1 MAKFGE
7 GGTYGDLF
15 TAALQNFGVLCIGLY
30 RLLLFYIDYLSYK
43 CSKCIFNFRIN
54 VYTYTVLKYN
64 LKLIDFNLVK
74 LQRNVLIN
82 YPLSIQNEPFI
93 SFMIRVLLLGYKEI
107 YNLDTSI
114 IIGFFLLKVK

>member
-30 RLLLFYIDYLSYK
+30 RLPLFYIDYLSYN

-54 VYTYTVLKYN
+54 VYTYIVLK
-64 LKLIDFNLVK
+64 
-74 LQRNVLIN
+74 
-82 YPLSIQNEPFI
+82 IQI
-93 SFMIRVLLLGYKEI
+93 
-107 YNLDTSI
+107 
-114 IIGFFLLKVK
+114 